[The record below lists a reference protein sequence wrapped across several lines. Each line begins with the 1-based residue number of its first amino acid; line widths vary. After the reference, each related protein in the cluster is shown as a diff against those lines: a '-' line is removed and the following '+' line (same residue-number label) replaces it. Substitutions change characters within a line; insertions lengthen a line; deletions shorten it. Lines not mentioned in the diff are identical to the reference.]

1 VQLTLY
7 KSDNKNKCR
16 LWTVEQVDD
25 QFRVTAGLRTGKL
38 TTSKWTKVKGKN
50 KGRSNA
56 TTAAEQAEAEAKALW
71 TKKQDK
77 GYFATEE
84 LAMANKP
91 MEVMLA
97 YNYKDYAS
105 ELVYPLYCQPKLDGI
120 RCFITKDGLF
130 TRNRKPINLPYIWD
144 SVKHIFAQYPT
155 LIIDSELYTHLLH
168 ENFNRIVSLVRKKQP
183 TAEEQEEAKKL
194 ELSLHVFDVIPD
206 KSSTM
211 VFSARNA
218 FLRQLLANVPNVV
231 IVRTDK
237 VDTVADLDRLY
248 KEYRDLGYEGQMVR
262 QDAAYQFKRTNVL
275 LKRKEFIDE
284 EFLIT
289 GFKEGVG
296 NRSGTIGYF
305 IMQTKDKK
313 EFHSNVKGDMTL
325 LRQLWKDR
333 EKYVGRQATIKFFS
347 YTPDGIPR
355 FPYIIK
361 FDRAVYE

>member
-1 VQLTLY
+1 
-7 KSDNKNKCR
+7 
-16 LWTVEQVDD
+16 
-25 QFRVTAGLRTGKL
+25 
-38 TTSKWTKVKGKN
+38 
-50 KGRSNA
+50 
-56 TTAAEQAEAEAKALW
+56 
-71 TKKQDK
+71 
-77 GYFATEE
+77 
-84 LAMANKP
+84 
-91 MEVMLA
+91 
-97 YNYKDYAS
+97 
-105 ELVYPLYCQPKLDGI
+105 
-120 RCFITKDGLF
+120 
-130 TRNRKPINLPYIWD
+130 
-144 SVKHIFAQYPT
+144 
-155 LIIDSELYTHLLH
+155 
-168 ENFNRIVSLVRKKQP
+168 
-183 TAEEQEEAKKL
+183 
-194 ELSLHVFDVIPD
+194 
-206 KSSTM
+206 
-211 VFSARNA
+211 
-218 FLRQLLANVPNVV
+218 
-231 IVRTDK
+231 

-361 FDRAVYE
+361 FDRAAYE